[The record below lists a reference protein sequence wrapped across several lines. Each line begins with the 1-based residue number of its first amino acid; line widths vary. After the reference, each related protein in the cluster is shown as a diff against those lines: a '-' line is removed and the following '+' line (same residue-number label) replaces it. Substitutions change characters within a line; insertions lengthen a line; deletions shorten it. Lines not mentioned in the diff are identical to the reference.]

1 MSVSVRIQFVEEGIA
16 ENPFP
21 PRSWSF
27 VPRVGD
33 TVVLPETGRVY
44 RVLAVQWS
52 CVQRA
57 DGSYDE
63 NEPLVTVRVAD

>member
-1 MSVSVRIQFVEEGIA
+1 M
-16 ENPFP
+16 
-21 PRSWSF
+21 

-33 TVVLPETGRVY
+33 TVLLPETGRVY

-52 CVQRA
+52 CAQRA

-63 NEPLVTVRVAD
+63 NEPLVTVRVAE